1 MDETPKKRAS
11 YPYSAIARLEEKV
24 DRLEEKVD
32 RLGEKVEMLTE

>member
-24 DRLEEKVD
+24 DRL
-32 RLGEKVEMLTE
+32 GEKVEILTE